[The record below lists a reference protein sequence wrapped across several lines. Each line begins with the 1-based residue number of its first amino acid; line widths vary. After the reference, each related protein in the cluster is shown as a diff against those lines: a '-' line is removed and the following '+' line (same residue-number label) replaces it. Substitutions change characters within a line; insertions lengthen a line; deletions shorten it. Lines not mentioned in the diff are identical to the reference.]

1 MNGSCESV
9 CFSPDDRYM
18 FSVGDQAEIYQWD
31 LNTRKIVAK
40 TSDEG
45 SFSTTHITMSPDGKN
60 VATGSK
66 MGVVN
71 FFKYDQAK

>member
-18 FSVGDQAEIYQWD
+18 FTVGDQAEIYQWD
-31 LNTRKIVAK
+31 LNTRKIVSK

-45 SFSTTHITMSPDGKN
+45 SFSTTHIAMSPDGRN
-60 VATGSK
+60 IATGSK

-71 FFKYDQAK
+71 FFKYD